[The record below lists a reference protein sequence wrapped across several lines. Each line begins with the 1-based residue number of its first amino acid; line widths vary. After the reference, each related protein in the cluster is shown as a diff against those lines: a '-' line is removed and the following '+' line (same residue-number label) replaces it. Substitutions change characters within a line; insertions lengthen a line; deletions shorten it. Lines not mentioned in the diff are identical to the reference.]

1 MGELGEALRL
11 MHGAR
16 DSFRTVRA
24 TIRERHDRDLGR
36 RAWERFRASAEGW
49 GDDFE
54 DPAEERA
61 EELPRVAEEIVRLW
75 VEQPDRVRTEAEGDA
90 RTAEIGVSDGRRWW
104 HYDPEDGLTSN
115 EDDLSV
121 HSGIGERLNILL
133 DPAGLL
139 AALTFEPRGHT
150 TVAHR
155 DAILLRATPRAGVQH
170 EFDLHQLALGA
181 DEYEFAVDVE
191 RGILLRAAS
200 LIEGEEF
207 AVQEI
212 LDVAF
217 DEEFSPDTF
226 MLTAPPG
233 EVARGV
239 WEPEARDVTIKEA
252 ARLAPFSV
260 WFPARVPAAWRVEVG
275 YFPGD
280 EQHRE
285 PAAVGIHLSRA
296 DALHRITI
304 EQQASGLRD
313 PEDPYEDTYE
323 RWVER
328 DWRGETVK
336 ILEREHGPNNVR
348 LEREGTRIT
357 LVSDLGA
364 DWLLELAGSLQ
375 RIGGG

>member
-16 DSFRTVRA
+16 GRFRTVRA
-24 TIRERHDRDLGR
+24 TIRERHDRELGS

-49 GDDFE
+49 GDFD

-61 EELPRVAEEIVRLW
+61 EELPRITDETVRLW
-75 VEQPDRVRTEAEGDA
+75 VEPPDRVREETQGD
-90 RTAEIGVSDGRRWW
+90 IGVRDGRRWW
-104 HYDPEDGLTSN
+104 HYDPEDGLMSN

-121 HSGIGERLNILL
+121 GSGIAERRSVLL

-139 AALTFEPRGHT
+139 GALSFEPRGRT
-150 TVAHR
+150 TVAGR
-155 DAILLRATPRAGVQH
+155 EAIVLRATPRAGIEH
-170 EFDLHQLALGA
+170 EFALHQLASGA
-181 DEYEFAVDVE
+181 EEYEFAVDVE

-200 LIEGEEF
+200 LIEDEAF
-207 AVQEI
+207 AVHEI
-212 LDVAF
+212 LEIVF
-217 DEEFSPDTF
+217 DEEFPPDTF

-239 WEPEARDVTIKEA
+239 WEPEAHDVTIEEA

-260 WFPARVPAAWRVEVG
+260 WFPARVPAEWRVEVG

-280 EQHRE
+280 ERHRD

-304 EQQASGLRD
+304 RQRASSLRD
-313 PEDPYEDTYE
+313 PEDPYDDPYE
-323 RWVER
+323 RWAER
-328 DWRGETVK
+328 DWRGETVE
-336 ILEREHGPNNVR
+336 ILEREHGPTKVR

-364 DWLLELAGSLQ
+364 DSLLDLARSLA
-375 RIGGG
+375 RVGA

>member
-16 DSFRTVRA
+16 GRFRTVRA
-24 TIRERHDRDLGR
+24 TIRERHDRELGS
-36 RAWERFRASAEGW
+36 RAWKRFRASAERW
-49 GDDFE
+49 GDDFY
-54 DPAEERA
+54 DAANERA
-61 EELPRVAEEIVRLW
+61 EDLPRVTEETVRLW
-75 VEQPDRVRTEAEGDA
+75 VVPPDRVRQETQGDA
-90 RTAEIGVSDGRRWW
+90 RGAEIGVRDGRRWW
-104 HYDPEDGLTSN
+104 HYDPEDGLMSN

-121 HSGIGERLNILL
+121 GSGIAEQRSVLL

-139 AALTFEPRGHT
+139 GALSFEPRGRT
-150 TVAHR
+150 MVAGR
-155 DAILLRATPRAGVQH
+155 EVIVLRATPRAGVDDDFH
-170 EFDLHQLALGA
+170 LHQLALGA

-239 WEPEARDVTIKEA
+239 WEPEAHDVTIEEA

-260 WFPARVPAAWRVEVG
+260 WFPARVPAEWRVEVG

-280 EQHRE
+280 EQHHE
-285 PAAVGIHLSRA
+285 PGAVVIHLSRA

-313 PEDPYEDTYE
+313 PEDPYEDPYE
-323 RWVER
+323 RSVEQ

-336 ILEREHGPNNVR
+336 ILEREHGPNKVR
-348 LEREGTRIT
+348 LEREGTRIS

-364 DWLLELAGSLQ
+364 DSLLDLARSLE
-375 RIGGG
+375 RIAE